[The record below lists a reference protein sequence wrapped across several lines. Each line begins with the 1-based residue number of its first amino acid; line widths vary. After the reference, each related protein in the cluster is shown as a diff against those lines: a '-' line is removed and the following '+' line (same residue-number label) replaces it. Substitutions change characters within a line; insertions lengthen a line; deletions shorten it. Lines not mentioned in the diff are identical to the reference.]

1 MHPDCPPPCLADAR
15 IEYPERPSRTGAEL
29 RDDFAKAALVAMLPR
44 MSGRPIDD
52 AADWAYHMADAML
65 ARRLR

>member
-15 IEYPERPSRTGAEL
+15 LEYPERPGRTGAEL
-29 RDDFAKAALVAMLPR
+29 RDDFAKVALAAAIPR
-44 MSGRPIDD
+44 LEYLSAKE
-52 AADWAYHMADAML
+52 AANWAYHMADAML